1 MLAGF
6 AIGEYLAIKI
16 TVLSVFLSYE
26 LQQSWKEKQQNPL
39 SPYQELGFFF
49 KLNIGPSLF
58 LRLVDLAYRHVWLN
72 RNRNWISWMQSM
84 YYSFIQSI
92 HSFMFDHF

>member
-26 LQQSWKEKQQNPL
+26 LQQSWKEKQQKPL

-49 KLNIGPSLF
+49 LN
-58 LRLVDLAYRHVWLN
+58 
-72 RNRNWISWMQSM
+72 
-84 YYSFIQSI
+84 
-92 HSFMFDHF
+92 